1 MSCLF
6 DSMFA
11 LLKQHGIYFRD
22 SHVLRTKIALFMRDN
37 PKYSLESGT
46 IENWVEMVAGDM
58 NTNSQNYIRGM
69 GHSSTWGG
77 GMEMAVMSKI
87 FNIQIVVIGRGGDT
101 PLAEFDCTGGRAE
114 ARFTIHWSG
123 SHFTPVKKEDIQ
135 VRK

>member
-69 GHSSTWGG
+69 GHASTWGG

-87 FNIQIVVIGRGGDT
+87 FNIQIIVVGRGSDK

-114 ARFTIHWSG
+114 AKFIIHWTG
-123 SHFTPVKKEDIQ
+123 SHFTPVKKEDI
-135 VRK
+135 